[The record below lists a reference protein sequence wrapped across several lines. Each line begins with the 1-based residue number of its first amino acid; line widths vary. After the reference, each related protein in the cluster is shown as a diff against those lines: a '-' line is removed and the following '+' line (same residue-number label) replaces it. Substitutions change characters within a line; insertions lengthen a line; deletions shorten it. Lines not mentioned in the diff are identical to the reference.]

1 MGLVK
6 VLEVVIIRDSGRVR
20 VVINLRVPELNLD
33 SVIDTVVWSRR
44 DSNREA

>member
-6 VLEVVIIRDSGRVR
+6 VLEVVIIRDSGRGR

-33 SVIDTVVWSRR
+33 SVIVWSLR